1 MTQTPF
7 PTPVLTRRHALT
19 LLAVG
24 ASGVMMPRLAYA
36 DTSALIPGADVCA
49 LTPEV
54 TEGPYYLD
62 TGMIRSDITEGKP
75 GLALSLRLQVVDA
88 ACQPIEGARV
98 DLWHCDA
105 QGVYSSFGGDSG
117 QTSAEG
123 ETFLRGTQMA
133 DAQGLVQFQTI
144 YPGWYRGRTTHM
156 HFKVWLDE
164 TQVLTGQI
172 FFPDALSQY
181 LYENVEPYQ
190 RDATRDTYNGNDG
203 IAQQA
208 TRASYAALTEGAETY
223 LAQMII
229 GVDPMAVS
237 SAGMGGGARPGER
250 PDGPPPGGMGPD
262 GMGSSGTAGSPY
274 LPGDA

>member
-1 MTQTPF
+1 M
-7 PTPVLTRRHALT
+7 PVPDLNRRQALT

-24 ASGVMMPRLAYA
+24 ASGVMLPRMVYA

-62 TGMIRSDITEGKP
+62 TGLIRRDITEGRP
-75 GLALSLRLQVVDA
+75 GVPVALRLQVVDA

-117 QTSAEG
+117 QSSAQG

-133 DAQGLVQFQTI
+133 DARGIVHFATI

-156 HFKVWLDE
+156 HFKVWLSE
-164 TQVLTGQI
+164 RQVLTGQI
-172 FFPDALSQY
+172 FFPDALSEY
-181 LYENVEPYQ
+181 LYEAVPAYA
-190 RDATRDTYNGNDG
+190 RDGTRDTFNGTDG
-203 IAQQA
+203 IARQA
-208 TRASYAALTEGAETY
+208 TRASFAAVAEGESAYQVE
-223 LAQMII
+223 MIL
-229 GVDPMAVS
+229 GVDPMAAS
-237 SAGMGGGARPGER
+237 TAAGGAPMPPAG
-250 PDGPPPGGMGPD
+250 GPPPGGPQGGPQ
-262 GMGSSGTAGSPY
+262 GGPPGAPPGGATGGEPFV
-274 LPGDA
+274 PGDA